1 MSSRANRCICNSKFA
16 KRSAV
21 ATDCSCSASIVKER
35 YLADSSYSHWYISP
49 DRLQE
54 ELSVCNKALVEVY
67 LGTLDLNDLV
77 KFQRVVPAIV
87 QKLKKILQ
95 SSKTSTNILRTTAA
109 KASEERRITALG
121 SVMSDSLS
129 ADHQAELDRILSDP
143 LGEFPDAFN
152 ANLVEFLKVYEYK
165 GFDVKRIQFLV
176 AFRQSRLKSGS
187 VLLLEDNK
195 KGKSIELTGH
205 QNLNQVILLC
215 IALFNHRGNNL
226 EAIKSGLGTGLIEAT
241 FTTFVSN
248 MGLKSNVIEKGAKTK
263 SPDVLTLARIA
274 AAFPI
279 HALKLAASESNTRRV
294 ISLSDIGLAFDALGK
309 VLCHPVAPSVLD
321 SDLVET
327 GAVWITFL
335 ASLRLN
341 QLIGGKNKAD
351 PDRLWL
357 YHRSALCS
365 PAAEESARTK
375 FWATMELDGLAEI
388 AAEARLKV
396 EALVKDRDVLKE
408 IDEFVLPKLG

>member
-1 MSSRANRCICNSKFA
+1 MSDRVKRCICLSKFA
-16 KRSAV
+16 KRSA
-21 ATDCSCSASIVKER
+21 ATVDCFCSASVIKER

-49 DRLQE
+49 DRLKE
-54 ELSVCNKALVEVY
+54 ELSVCNKALIEVY
-67 LGTLDLNDLV
+67 LSKLSAGDLV
-77 KFQRVVPAIV
+77 KYLRVVPAIV
-87 QKLKKILQ
+87 KKLRKVQQ
-95 SSKTSTNILRTTAA
+95 SKESDISTLDSTATSF
-109 KASEERRITALG
+109 SEEGDGTAL
-121 SVMSDSLS
+121 SSTMSDSLS
-129 ADHQAELDRILSDP
+129 ADHQTELDRILSDP
-143 LGEFPDAFN
+143 LGEFPDAFT
-152 ANLVEFLKVYEYK
+152 ANLSEFLKVYEYK

-176 AFRQSRLKSGS
+176 AFRQSKLKAGS
-187 VLLLEDNK
+187 VLLLEDSK

-205 QNLNQVILLC
+205 KNLNQVILLC

-241 FTTFVSN
+241 FTTFVSS
-248 MGLKSNVIEKGAKTK
+248 MGLKSNVIEKNAKTK

-279 HALKLAASESNTRRV
+279 HALKLAASESNTRKV
-294 ISLSDIGLAFDALGK
+294 VSLSDVGLAFDPLGK

-321 SDLVET
+321 TAMIET
-327 GAVWITFL
+327 GAIWITFL

-375 FWATMELDGLAEI
+375 FWDTMDLQGLADV
-388 AAEARLKV
+388 AAQAKVKV
-396 EALVKDRDVLKE
+396 ETLVKDKDVLKE
-408 IDEFVLPKLG
+408 IVEFTLPKLG

>member
-1 MSSRANRCICNSKFA
+1 MSSRANRCICHSKFA
-16 KRSAV
+16 KRSAAV
-21 ATDCSCSASIVKER
+21 TDCSCSASIIRER

-49 DRLQE
+49 EKLKE
-54 ELSVCNKALVEVY
+54 ELSVCNKALVEAY
-67 LGTLDLNDLV
+67 LSKLSFGELI
-77 KFQRVVPAIV
+77 KFQRVVPVVV
-87 QKLKKILQ
+87 QKLRKVLQ
-95 SSKTSTNILRTTAA
+95 SNKSDNYDLNPTASQVSGEKEA
-109 KASEERRITALG
+109 PALG
-121 SVMSDSLS
+121 SIMSDSLS
-129 ADHQAELDRILSDP
+129 ADHQTELTRILSDP
-143 LGEFPDAFN
+143 LGEFPNTFN
-152 ANLVEFLKVYEYK
+152 ANLAEFLKVYEYK

-187 VLLLEDNK
+187 VLLLEENK
-195 KGKSIELTGH
+195 KGRHIDLTGH

-226 EAIKSGLGTGLIEAT
+226 EAIKSGLGTGLIESSFVNFAT
-241 FTTFVSN
+241 G

-279 HALKLAASESNTRRV
+279 HALKLAASESNTRKV
-294 ISLSDIGLAFDALGK
+294 VSLADVGLAFDSLGK
-309 VLCHPVAPSVLD
+309 VMCHPVAPSVLD
-321 SDLVET
+321 SDMIKT
-327 GAVWITFL
+327 GAIWITFL

-365 PAAEESARTK
+365 PAADEPARTK
-375 FWATMELDGLAEI
+375 FWETMELDGLAEI
-388 AAEARLKV
+388 AVEARLKV
-396 EALVKDRDVLKE
+396 EALVKDKDVLKE
-408 IDEFVLPKLG
+408 IGEFTLPNLG

>member
-1 MSSRANRCICNSKFA
+1 
-16 KRSAV
+16 
-21 ATDCSCSASIVKER
+21 
-35 YLADSSYSHWYISP
+35 
-49 DRLQE
+49 
-54 ELSVCNKALVEVY
+54 
-67 LGTLDLNDLV
+67 
-77 KFQRVVPAIV
+77 
-87 QKLKKILQ
+87 
-95 SSKTSTNILRTTAA
+95 
-109 KASEERRITALG
+109 
-121 SVMSDSLS
+121 MSDSLS
-129 ADHQAELDRILSDP
+129 VDHQAELDRILSDP

-152 ANLVEFLKVYEYK
+152 ANLVEFLKVYDYK

-309 VLCHPVAPSVLD
+309 VLCHPVAPSV
-321 SDLVET
+321 
-327 GAVWITFL
+327 
-335 ASLRLN
+335 
-341 QLIGGKNKAD
+341 
-351 PDRLWL
+351 
-357 YHRSALCS
+357 
-365 PAAEESARTK
+365 
-375 FWATMELDGLAEI
+375 
-388 AAEARLKV
+388 
-396 EALVKDRDVLKE
+396 
-408 IDEFVLPKLG
+408 